1 MLLSEINVESSE
13 RLQTG
18 PWDVC
23 FGGGLML
30 ESIVLVGGA
39 PGAGKSTLMLQ
50 IAEEA
55 GCVLYLA
62 AEEAPE
68 QIKER
73 ADRLGVKGKGIHIW
87 PTLGGETVIEAILEG
102 LETYEIEPDLI
113 IADSLPGMA
122 GDNHALQSEICISLK
137 NYAIESKCPALI
149 IDHITKE
156 LEFAGRIALQHLVDA
171 TVSFYPDEKTGK
183 RVLKPVKNR
192 HGAVGV
198 SSVFGMRETGLVHLH
213 DTLNGVV
220 VETGSREA
228 AKVGRRA
235 RGRTRTRT

>member
-1 MLLSEINVESSE
+1 MLLSEVSVEKSE

-18 PWDVC
+18 PWDLC
-23 FGGGLML
+23 FGGGLVS
-30 ESIVLVGGA
+30 ESVVLIGGA

-55 GCVLYLA
+55 GSVLYLA

-73 ADRLGVKGKGIHIW
+73 ADRLGISGEAIHIW
-87 PTLGGETVIEAILEG
+87 PTLGGETVIEAILDG

-137 NYAIESKCPALI
+137 NYAIENKCPALI

-171 TVSFYPDEKTGK
+171 TISFYPDEKTGK

-192 HGAVGV
+192 HGAVGT
-198 SSVFGMRETGLVHLH
+198 SSVFDMRETGLVHLH

-220 VETGSREA
+220 VEQSRSKNVE
-228 AKVGRRA
+228 VGRKAKSR
-235 RGRTRTRT
+235 RR